1 MGFTRLAS
9 NRDRFTD
16 VVVVDV
22 MMTGEALRDSKVG
35 LESVERECTPKLL
48 NSPFPKHARG
58 LNVDDEEEE
67 EEGGGM
73 C

>member
-1 MGFTRLAS
+1 MGFTRLDR
-9 NRDRFTD
+9 NRDRLAD
-16 VVVVDV
+16 VVVDV